1 MRRGLLISFFLHI
14 FVAFFAFLN
23 IPESFFPKNEVKA
36 ISIKLVAAK
45 NVKKTTKVEKQKA
58 VKTQQSAAPKAAQ
71 KEKSKPKPKPKKKTK
86 KTTIVK
92 EIPKKKTAKPKKKVE
107 VAEPKPKKVEP
118 KKISDKPASRPNKL
132 DKTPDKKNVIKE
144 QNKDAVTVEDPDDF
158 LKALSFIEDLKA
170 EESAMFEGEET
181 ERTTVNVAEQA
192 ELAVLKKHIERNWY
206 KTPGTKFSNP
216 LLLRLKINRDGT
228 LASLEVIES
237 SGSLSLDNS
246 LKRAARKAAPFPI
259 PADKYD
265 LFKEIDLYWNG

>member
-14 FVAFFAFLN
+14 FVAFVAFIN
-23 IPESFFPKNEVKA
+23 VPEVFFPKNEVKA

-58 VKTQQSAAPKAAQ
+58 VKTQQSAAPKAANKP
-71 KEKSKPKPKPKKKTK
+71 KEKPKPKPKEKPKKPTL
-86 KTTIVK
+86 VK
-92 EIPKKKTAKPKKKVE
+92 EIPQKNPKKAKKKLEVVE
-107 VAEPKPKKVEP
+107 KTPKKVEP
-118 KKISDKPASRPNKL
+118 KKVENKPESRPAKL
-132 DKTPDKKNVIKE
+132 DKTPDKKNIIKE
-144 QNKDAVTVEDPDDF
+144 ANKDAVMVEDPDDF

-181 ERTTVNVAEQA
+181 ERTTINVAEQA

-206 KTPGTKFSNP
+206 KTPGTKFSNA

-237 SGSLSLDNS
+237 SGSTSLDNS

-259 PADKYD
+259 PSDKYE